1 MRRVPVDPVIR
12 GRIGRG
18 RDISADAYARLLERR
33 RSDQIIFLSLF
44 ERVDAILA
52 PILCQAPA
60 PPLADID
67 ENLPPALY
75 GRFVNFLDL
84 ASLAVPMGQ
93 LRQGLPMGLQI
104 LVPRFADALA
114 LRIGRAFEKARG
126 KGPAHPAGL
135 PERCRWRNRS
145 PRCS

>member
-1 MRRVPVDPVIR
+1 MSAESYANLAEIIDDEASLVDPVIR

-18 RDISADAYARLLERR
+18 RDISADAYARLIDRR
-33 RSDQIIFLSLF
+33 RSDQIGFLSLF
-44 ERVDAILA
+44 ERVDAIVA
-52 PILCQAPA
+52 PICQAPA

-126 KGPAHPAGL
+126 EDPMRPSGL
-135 PERCRWRNRS
+135 
-145 PRCS
+145 